1 MSKSETPYK
10 RGLIILCRFQVF
22 NQRYPTVF
30 LYFSNITSVGFGN
43 VAWSSSRVTAVS
55 PPIAVNPNEPTQGH
69 LTFTST
75 QG

>member
-1 MSKSETPYK
+1 VY
-10 RGLIILCRFQVF
+10 

-30 LYFSNITSVGFGN
+30 LYFSNITSVGYGN
-43 VAWSSSRVTAVS
+43 VAYTSDKVTAAS
-55 PPIAVNPNEPTQGH
+55 APISIEPNEPTQGH